1 MTGIPGF
8 PARALAHKGDPRVT
22 LSTGEWHDAADGKHF
37 RRLTRDI
44 PALAQRGITAMW
56 IPPAYKGQSDQGNGY
71 GIYGKSPHPSL
82 YVNWP

>member
-1 MTGIPGF
+1 MGSSQPPIPVNGTMF
-8 PARALAHKGDPRVT
+8 QAF
-22 LSTGEWHDAADGKHF
+22 EWHVAADGKHF

-44 PALAQRGITAMW
+44 PALAQRGITVMW